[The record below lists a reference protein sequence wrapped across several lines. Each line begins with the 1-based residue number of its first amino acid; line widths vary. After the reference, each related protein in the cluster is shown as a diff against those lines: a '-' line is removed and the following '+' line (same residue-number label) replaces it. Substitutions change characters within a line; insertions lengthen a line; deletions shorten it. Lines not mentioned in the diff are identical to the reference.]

1 MDNFTLPLGKMSS
14 MIITAKDRNKRRRD
28 KMVWSLLDHLKKKES
43 SDTITWEMLGG
54 KKFMAS
60 KPTSHLDFVTAGT
73 KGIPKLSVLN
83 LADVLDV
90 PMKDMA
96 TLLSLSYKTLGR
108 KKETD
113 SLDTLASSLSI
124 EIANTITK
132 GLSVFENFDK
142 FNRWLHK
149 ENRALKGKE
158 PFSLLN
164 TPTGIK
170 VVNQVLGRIEEGIYT

>member
-1 MDNFTLPLGKMSS
+1 MVGLLHDN
-14 MIITAKDRNKRRRD
+14 
-28 KMVWSLLDHLKKKES
+28 LKKSEPN
-43 SDTITWEMLGG
+43 DAITWEMLGR
-54 KKFMAS
+54 KKFMSS
-60 KPTSHLDFVTAGT
+60 KPTSHLDFDTAGS
-73 KGIPKLSVLN
+73 KGIPRLSVVN

-96 TLLSLSYKTLGR
+96 ILLNVSYKTLGR

-124 EIANTITK
+124 EIADTITK
-132 GLSVFENFDK
+132 GLSVFEDSDK

-149 ENRALKGKE
+149 ENRALKGQA
-158 PFSLLN
+158 PFSMLN

-170 VVNQVLGRIEEGIYT
+170 VVNRLLGRIEEGIYT

>member
-1 MDNFTLPLGKMSS
+1 MS
-14 MIITAKDRNKRRRD
+14 ILAKDRYKQRRD

-43 SDTITWEMLGG
+43 YDAVTWEMLGG

-60 KPTSHLDFVTAGT
+60 KPTSQLDFITVGA
-73 KGIPKLSVLN
+73 KGIPKLSVIHLSE
-83 LADVLDV
+83 VLDV

-96 TLLSLSYKTLGR
+96 VLLNLSYKTLGR

-132 GLSVFENFDK
+132 GLSVFEDADK
-142 FNRWLHK
+142 LNRWLHK
-149 ENRALKGKE
+149 ENRALKGQI
-158 PFSLLN
+158 PFNLLS

-170 VVNQVLGRIEEGIYT
+170 VINQILGRIEEGIYT

>member
-1 MDNFTLPLGKMSS
+1 MKIAVKHTY
-14 MIITAKDRNKRRRD
+14 TERRD
-28 KMVWSLLDHLKKKES
+28 KMVLSLLEHLKKKES

-54 KKFMAS
+54 KKFMTS
-60 KPTSHLDFVTAGT
+60 KPTSHLDFLTAGSR
-73 KGIPKLSVLN
+73 GIPKLSVTNLSEVLN
-83 LADVLDV
+83 V

-96 TLLSLSYKTLGR
+96 VLLNLSYKTLGR

-113 SLDTLASSLSI
+113 PLDTLASSLSI

-132 GLSVFENFDK
+132 GLSVFEDSDK

-149 ENRALKGKE
+149 ENRALKGQM
-158 PFSLLN
+158 PFNLLN